1 MLDRH
6 NRHVKAFRTVQ
17 DKFGSLGDTSGL
29 RLKLEYDRTSDGRTT
44 NFPTAKEV
52 AALVPNDFDVGIE
65 TRDII
70 IESRS
75 GRLKRISE
83 LHPAYLPLQYPL
95 LFPYGEDG
103 FRLGIDIGYVDKKGK
118 KRLTITMR
126 EFFAFRV
133 QERFGESPTIVM
145 SGRLYQQF
153 LVDAFTM
160 IETNR
165 LRFISMNPQK
175 LRSEIFDNIKDAADK
190 GNSDLSEKGRRIFI
204 PASFTGGTRD
214 MLQHY
219 LDTMATC
226 KHFGFPD
233 LFITFTCN
241 PKWPE
246 ITRHLQRH
254 NLKAE
259 DRPDLCARVFKMKL
273 DDLMY
278 ELTKKNV
285 LGVVN
290 AAIYTIE
297 FQKRGLPHAH
307 IVLFL
312 RPEDKLPTGDDIDKI
327 ICAEIPD
334 KETDPHLYEIIG
346 DVMMHGPCG
355 ALDRDSVCM
364 ADGRCTKFFPKAFS
378 PVTKVDDVGYPIYR
392 RREDKRFV
400 TRKGFNCDNGYVVPY
415 NRELYIR
422 YRARINVEWC
432 IQSRSVKYLFKYI
445 HKRADYVRAVVG
457 KDDEDD
463 EVKKHF
469 NCRYISPGESIWRIE
484 GYDTHSRTV
493 SVTKLPFH
501 LPNQHLIIYNE
512 DDPAEE
518 VVRTCY
524 RWKWKPRKKGK
535 TIGRITYVP
544 MSVGE
549 AYYLRLLLNIVIGPT
564 CFEDIRTVKG
574 HHYDTF
580 KEVCFVLGLLDDDK
594 EYIEAIKDASLW
606 VSTIT
611 RIGCSYADY
620 KKCFYAFEW
629 DATWDILSEDVLYT
643 QRKFQKK
650 PDLRLST
657 EQVKNL
663 CLAEIEMLLRTAG
676 SSLTDFS
683 CMLYLDDLDM
693 TIRGN
698 PLIRDEKSYDRDYLR
713 VRHDELFAT
722 ITDEQ
727 RLIYDE
733 ILEAVYSGS
742 GGRFFVYG
750 FGGTG
755 KTYLWSLLGAALRSK
770 GDIVLN
776 VASSGIAALL
786 LQGGRTA
793 HSRFAIPIVVNR
805 FTTCAIK
812 SQSNLAELIDASKLI
827 IWDEALMM
835 SRDCYETLDRTLKDI
850 LKCDKPFGGKV
861 IVFGGDFRQIL
872 LVIPNAGKTE
882 ILMATPFG
890 LDVKC

>member
-1 MLDRH
+1 
-6 NRHVKAFRTVQ
+6 
-17 DKFGSLGDTSGL
+17 
-29 RLKLEYDRTSDGRTT
+29 
-44 NFPTAKEV
+44 
-52 AALVPNDFDVGIE
+52 
-65 TRDII
+65 
-70 IESRS
+70 
-75 GRLKRISE
+75 
-83 LHPAYLPLQYPL
+83 
-95 LFPYGEDG
+95 
-103 FRLGIDIGYVDKKGK
+103 
-118 KRLTITMR
+118 
-126 EFFAFRV
+126 
-133 QERFGESPTIVM
+133 
-145 SGRLYQQF
+145 
-153 LVDAFTM
+153 
-160 IETNR
+160 
-165 LRFISMNPQK
+165 
-175 LRSEIFDNIKDAADK
+175 
-190 GNSDLSEKGRRIFI
+190 
-204 PASFTGGTRD
+204 
-214 MLQHY
+214 
-219 LDTMATC
+219 MATC

-259 DRPDLCARVFKMKL
+259 DRPDICARVFKMKL

-307 IVLFL
+307 IILFL
-312 RPEDKLPTGDDIDKI
+312 RPEHKLPTGDDIDKI

-392 RREDKRFV
+392 RRKDKRFV

-415 NRELYIR
+415 NRKLSIR
-422 YRARINVEWC
+422 YRAHINVEWC

-445 HKRADYVRAVVG
+445 HKGANYVRAVVG

-469 NCRYISPGESIWRIE
+469 KCRYISPGESIWRIE

-493 SVTKLPFH
+493 SMTKLPFH
-501 LPNQHLIIYNE
+501 LPNQQLMIYNE
-512 DDPAEE
+512 DDHAEE
-518 VVRTCY
+518 VVERVTVGMSKFMAWMECNKEY
-524 RWKWKPRKKGK
+524 EEGRSLTYVEFPRKFVFDTKLRKWKPRKKGK
-535 TIGRITYVP
+535 AIGRITYVP

-594 EYIEAIKDASLW
+594 EYIAAIKDAN
-606 VSTIT
+606 
-611 RIGCSYADY
+611 
-620 KKCFYAFEW
+620 
-629 DATWDILSEDVLYT
+629 
-643 QRKFQKK
+643 
-650 PDLRLST
+650 LRLST
-657 EQVKNL
+657 DQVKNL
-663 CLAEIEMLLRTAG
+663 CLAEIEMLLRTVG

-683 CMLYLDDLDM
+683 CMPYSDDLDM
-693 TIRGN
+693 SIRGN
-698 PLIRDEKSYDRDYLR
+698 PLIRDERSYDQDYLP

-750 FGGTG
+750 SGGTG
-755 KTYLWSLLGAALRSK
+755 KTYLWSLLGTALRSK

-776 VASSGIAALL
+776 VAPSGIAALL

-835 SRDCYETLDRTLKDI
+835 SRDCYETLDRTLRDI

-872 LVIPNAGKTE
+872 PVIPNAGKTE
-882 ILMATPFG
+882 ILMATLNSSPLWFG
-890 LDVKC
+890 CKVLRLTRNMRVIPGDNSREMCELASFTRWILDIGEGKINPSDSGESENDIPSELLINDCENPIKAIVDEVYGQDFHKKI

>member
-1 MLDRH
+1 M
-6 NRHVKAFRTVQ
+6 
-17 DKFGSLGDTSGL
+17 S
-29 RLKLEYDRTSDGRTT
+29 
-44 NFPTAKEV
+44 
-52 AALVPNDFDVGIE
+52 
-65 TRDII
+65 
-70 IESRS
+70 
-75 GRLKRISE
+75 
-83 LHPAYLPLQYPL
+83 
-95 LFPYGEDG
+95 
-103 FRLGIDIGYVDKKGK
+103 
-118 KRLTITMR
+118 

-165 LRFISMNPQK
+165 LRFISMNQQK
-175 LRSEIFDNIKDAADK
+175 LRSETFDNIKDAADK
-190 GNSDLSEKGRRIFI
+190 GNSDISEKGRRIFI
-204 PASFTGGTRD
+204 PASFTGGTRY

-219 LDTMATC
+219 LDAMAAC

-259 DRPDLCARVFKMKL
+259 DRPDICARVFKMKL

-290 AAIYTIE
+290 A
-297 FQKRGLPHAH
+297 G
-307 IVLFL
+307 
-312 RPEDKLPTGDDIDKI
+312 
-327 ICAEIPD
+327 
-334 KETDPHLYEIIG
+334 
-346 DVMMHGPCG
+346 
-355 ALDRDSVCM
+355 
-364 ADGRCTKFFPKAFS
+364 
-378 PVTKVDDVGYPIYR
+378 
-392 RREDKRFV
+392 
-400 TRKGFNCDNGYVVPY
+400 
-415 NRELYIR
+415 
-422 YRARINVEWC
+422 
-432 IQSRSVKYLFKYI
+432 
-445 HKRADYVRAVVG
+445 ADYVRAVVG

-469 NCRYISPGESIWRIE
+469 NCRYISLGESIWRIE

-501 LPNQHLIIYNE
+501 LPNQQLIIYNE

-518 VVRTCY
+518 VVERVTV
-524 RWKWKPRKKGK
+524 G
-535 TIGRITYVP
+535 
-544 MSVGE
+544 MSKFMAWMECNKEYEEGE
-549 AYYLRLLLNIVIGPT
+549 TYYLRLLLNIVISPT

-594 EYIEAIKDASLW
+594 EYIETIKDAN
-606 VSTIT
+606 
-611 RIGCSYADY
+611 
-620 KKCFYAFEW
+620 
-629 DATWDILSEDVLYT
+629 
-643 QRKFQKK
+643 
-650 PDLRLST
+650 LRLST

-683 CMLYLDDLDM
+683 CMSYPDDLDM

-698 PLIRDEKSYDRDYLR
+698 PLIRDEKSYNRDYLR

-750 FGGTG
+750 SGGTG

-793 HSRFAIPIVVNR
+793 HSRFAIPIVVNS
-805 FTTCAIK
+805 FTKCAIK
-812 SQSNLAELIDASKLI
+812 SQSNLAEVIDASKLI

-835 SRDCYETLDRTLKDI
+835 SRDCYETLDRTLRDI

-872 LVIPNAGKTE
+872 PVIPNAGKTE
-882 ILMATPFG
+882 ILMATLNSSPLWFG
-890 LDVKC
+890 CKVLRLTRNMRLIPGDNSREMCELASFTRWILDIGEGKINPSDSGESEIDIPSELLINDCENPIKAIVDEVYGQDFHKKTDPKFFQDRAILSPRNDDVGLINDYMLSQLKGEEQTYLSCDSIVYPTIVLRLRAGTPVMLLRNIDPRNGLCNGTRLLITQMANYVLEAIIITGDKIGEKILIPRIFLSPTETKFSFRMRRKQFPITLAFAMTINKSQGQTLAKVGLYLPKPVFTHGQLYVAVSRVTSKSELQILITDKDKKPQKKTLNVVYKDVFDNI

>member
-1 MLDRH
+1 M
-6 NRHVKAFRTVQ
+6 
-17 DKFGSLGDTSGL
+17 
-29 RLKLEYDRTSDGRTT
+29 
-44 NFPTAKEV
+44 
-52 AALVPNDFDVGIE
+52 DFDVGIK
-65 TRDII
+65 TRDIV
-70 IESRS
+70 IESMS
-75 GRLKRISE
+75 GRWKRISE

-103 FRLGIDIGYVDKKGK
+103 FRLGIDIGYVDKKGRK
-118 KRLTITMR
+118 SLQITMR
-126 EFFAFRV
+126 EFFAFWV

-160 IETNR
+160 IESNR
-165 LRFISMNPQK
+165 LRFISMNQQK
-175 LRSEIFDNIKDAADK
+175 LRSETFDNIKDATDK

-204 PASFTGGTRD
+204 PASFTGGTRY

-219 LDTMATC
+219 LDAMATC

-241 PKWPE
+241 PKLPE

-259 DRPDLCARVFKMKL
+259 DKPDICAQVFKMKL
-273 DDLMY
+273 DDIMY

-290 AAIYTIE
+290 A
-297 FQKRGLPHAH
+297 
-307 IVLFL
+307 
-312 RPEDKLPTGDDIDKI
+312 DKLPTGDDIDKF

-334 KETDPHLYEIIG
+334 KETDPHLYVIIG

-392 RREDKRFV
+392 RREDKKFV

-415 NRELYIR
+415 NRELSIR
-422 YRARINVEWC
+422 YRAHINVEWC

-445 HKRADYVRAVVG
+445 HKGADYVRAVVG

-501 LPNQHLIIYNE
+501 LPNQQLIMYNE

-518 VVRTCY
+518 VVERVTIGISKFMAWMECNKEY
-524 RWKWKPRKKGK
+524 EEVKEMEPRKKGK

-580 KEVCFVLGLLDDDK
+580 KEVCFVLGLLHDEK
-594 EYIEAIKDASLW
+594 EYIEAIKDAN
-606 VSTIT
+606 
-611 RIGCSYADY
+611 
-620 KKCFYAFEW
+620 
-629 DATWDILSEDVLYT
+629 
-643 QRKFQKK
+643 
-650 PDLRLST
+650 LRLST
-657 EQVKNL
+657 DQVKNF
-663 CLAEIEMLLRTAG
+663 CLAEIEILLRTAG

-683 CMLYLDDLDM
+683 CMPYSDDLDM

-698 PLIRDEKSYDRDYLR
+698 PLIRDERSYDRDYLR
-713 VRHDELFAT
+713 VRHDEFFT
-722 ITDEQ
+722 MITDEQ

-750 FGGTG
+750 SGGTG
-755 KTYLWSLLGAALRSK
+755 KTYLWSLLEAALRSK

-793 HSRFAIPIVVNR
+793 HS
-805 FTTCAIK
+805 
-812 SQSNLAELIDASKLI
+812 
-827 IWDEALMM
+827 
-835 SRDCYETLDRTLKDI
+835 
-850 LKCDKPFGGKV
+850 
-861 IVFGGDFRQIL
+861 
-872 LVIPNAGKTE
+872 
-882 ILMATPFG
+882 
-890 LDVKC
+890 